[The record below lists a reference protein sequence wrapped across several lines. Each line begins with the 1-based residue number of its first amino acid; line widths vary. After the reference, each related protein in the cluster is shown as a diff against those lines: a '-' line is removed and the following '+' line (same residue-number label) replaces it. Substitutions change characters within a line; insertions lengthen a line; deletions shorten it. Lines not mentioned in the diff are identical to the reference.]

1 MMRKRSLVIVD
12 DNLKL
17 RELLKVTLSFSDYEI
32 HEAQNADEAL
42 PLIKAVNP
50 DTVLLDVMMPG
61 EMDGFEL
68 CKRIKSDPSLNEI
81 RVIMLSAKGQ
91 KTDLEEGGKSGAD
104 AYIVKPFSPLS
115 LLETLKNPARI

>member
-1 MMRKRSLVIVD
+1 MSEFRSLIIVD
-12 DNLKL
+12 DNKKL
-17 RELLKVTLSFSDYEI
+17 RELLKVTLSFSDYQI
-32 HEAQNADEAL
+32 HEAETADEAL
-42 PLIKAVNP
+42 PLIKALKP

-68 CKRIKSDPSLNEI
+68 CRRIKSDAALSDI

-91 KTDLEEGGKSGAD
+91 KTDLETGGKCGAD

-115 LLETLKNPARI
+115 LLETLKNPSRS

>member
-1 MMRKRSLVIVD
+1 MNKRSVIIVD
-12 DNLKL
+12 DNQKL
-17 RELLKVTLSFSDYEI
+17 RELLKVTLSFSDYDI
-32 HEAQNADEAL
+32 HEAENADSAL

-68 CKRIKSDPSLNEI
+68 CKRIKSDPLLSDI

-91 KTDLEEGGKSGAD
+91 KVDLETGGKCGAD

-115 LLETLKNPARI
+115 LLETLKNPARS